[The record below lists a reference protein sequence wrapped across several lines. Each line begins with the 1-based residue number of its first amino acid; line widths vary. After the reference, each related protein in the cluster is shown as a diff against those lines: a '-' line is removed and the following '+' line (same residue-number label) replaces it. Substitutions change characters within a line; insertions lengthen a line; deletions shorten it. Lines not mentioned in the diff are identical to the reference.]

1 MGIAKL
7 NVWFRDEKCR
17 PYYNKVNTIWDWVTV
32 ENCTGESIIFQH
44 PVPVGQ
50 AHVELEVPPGCY
62 VVKGHVCGEADHINE
77 ATHWAIAIVGC
88 GQEACVNLILPGVGT
103 CVAQAL
109 HPIVQELVLQRVPDV
124 EIARTSQLLM
134 RAGRVSS
141 EVMVA
146 ELQSRLKML
155 RTLEGTA
162 KVAAHIEKTIS
173 FVKG

>member
-1 MGIAKL
+1 MGMAKL

-17 PYYNKVNTIWDWVTV
+17 PYFNKVNTSWDWVTV
-32 ENCTGESIIFQH
+32 LNCMGERIIFKH

-62 VVKGHVCGEADHINE
+62 IVQGHVCGEADHINE
-77 ATHWAIAIVGC
+77 YTDKAIAIVGC
-88 GQEACVNLILPGVGT
+88 GQEACVNLIVPGVGT
-103 CVAQAL
+103 CVLQAL

-124 EIARTSQLLM
+124 EIGRTTQLLM

-146 ELQSRLKML
+146 ELQSRLTML

-162 KVAAHIEKTIS
+162 KVAAQIEKTIS